1 MADNEAG
8 DAGAPRDRGA
18 YLNQAY
24 VKAFGTYDEPDW
36 DPQQGFVANRDRLIK
51 VYDYYRDGIAEGS
64 RANGGLTE
72 GERRNHGNRKIQ
84 RFGTTNYS
92 QYSGHRDCNG
102 SMIFFGRRTPEV
114 GLVREP
120 EAAILIA

>member
-1 MADNEAG
+1 MADDEAA

-18 YLNQAY
+18 YLSQAY
-24 VKAFGTYDEPDW
+24 VNAFGTNDEPDW

-51 VYDYYRDGIAEGS
+51 VYDYYRDGIAEGG

-84 RFGTTNYS
+84 RFGTTDYS

-102 SMIFFGRRTPEV
+102 SMIFFRRRISEV
-114 GLVREP
+114 ALVREP
-120 EAAILIA
+120 EAGILTV